1 MIECAGNSE
10 VTGHDRH
17 VILKALTIAIEAIST
32 VPEKRQPRGDWADM
46 KKLLQ
51 AMVSNDVEMSNYQTS
66 AYWALHGKT
75 WAP

>member
-1 MIECAGNSE
+1 MSADDGEDD

-32 VPEKRQPRGDWADM
+32 VPERRQPQGDWVDM

-51 AMVSNDVEMSNYQTS
+51 AMVSGDVELSNYQTS
-66 AYWALHGKT
+66 AYWALRGKT